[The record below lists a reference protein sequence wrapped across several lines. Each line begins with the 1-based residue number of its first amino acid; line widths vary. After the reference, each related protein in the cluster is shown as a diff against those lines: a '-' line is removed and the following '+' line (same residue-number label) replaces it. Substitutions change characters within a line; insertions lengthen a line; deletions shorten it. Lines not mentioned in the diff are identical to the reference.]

1 MIFFFSP
8 YHAANMSRRYLL
20 LAGRGDGGHVEQ
32 LTGVILD
39 SAEHHHSDGLALL
52 LDHVQDVLS
61 PQGLFSLSSRTF
73 TKL

>member
-1 MIFFFSP
+1 
-8 YHAANMSRRYLL
+8 MSRRYLL